1 MIRPWVKRW
10 LLAGGASFF
19 ALLVLD
25 VLLRFLTNSP
35 IYQMALPEMPLLSR
49 YNPGVTAEDLAVGDL
64 GAATAD
70 PQDDEPRRVKTII
83 DSAGFRNAEHESQRP
98 LDVVVVGDSFG
109 FGLGTTQDQVLASQL
124 RDRYALS
131 AYNLSMPWT
140 GPWAQ
145 FVNLS
150 TESKRLQIREGSS
163 IVWVLFTGNDL
174 DDRYGELDVDR
185 IPRNGVASQWWISA
199 KRVRNR
205 SPIYRMLGNVR
216 RSLLGAPAS
225 AQVVVVMPAS
235 FVDGKTMLFLK
246 PWVAAGQRNYEQTIA
261 HPNYVPLENTVTA
274 MKELAGR
281 LRVSLKIVLAPTKEE
296 VYRWVL
302 DKGAPWTSSPE
313 PSGFGTALAE
323 ISGRAG
329 VAFLD
334 LKPAFI
340 SASKALFE
348 RSGKLL
354 WWYDDSHWNDE
365 GQALAA
371 ALIHR
376 HLLAHQGEPVRA
388 R

>member
-1 MIRPWVKRW
+1 VS
-10 LLAGGASFF
+10 LLTLAVA
-19 ALLVLD
+19 D
-25 VLLRFLTNSP
+25 VILRRLSNSP
-35 IYQMALPEMPLLSR
+35 VYQMALPAMPLLSR
-49 YNPGVTAEDLAVGDL
+49 YHANVTADEIVVGDL

-70 PQDDEPRRVKTII
+70 SGDDEARRVRTSI
-83 DSAGFRNAEHESQRP
+83 DSAGFRNDEDEGRRVV
-98 LDVVVVGDSFG
+98 DVVVVGDSFG
-109 FGLGTTQDQVLASQL
+109 FGLGTTQEQVLSSQL
-124 RDRYALS
+124 RDRFALS
-131 AYNLSMPWT
+131 TYNLSMPWT

-150 TESKRLQIREGSS
+150 MESKRLTLREGGS

-174 DDRYGELDVDR
+174 DDRYGELDVDS
-185 IPRNGVASQWWISA
+185 IPRNGLAGQWWISA

-205 SPIYRMLGNVR
+205 SPLYRMLGRAR
-216 RSLLGAPAS
+216 RNLFGAPAS
-225 AQVVVVMPAS
+225 AQVIVVIPTS
-235 FVDGKTMLFLK
+235 FVDGRTLLFLK
-246 PWVAAGQRNYEQTIA
+246 PWVAAGQRSYEQTIA
-261 HPNYVPLENTVTA
+261 HPNYPALQQTVTA

-281 LRVSLKIVLAPTKEE
+281 LKVSLNVVLAPTKEE

-302 DKGAPWTSSPE
+302 DKGDPWTSSPE
-313 PSGFGTALAE
+313 PSGFGTALGE
-323 ISGRAG
+323 ISAGAG

-340 SASKALFE
+340 TSSKELFE

-371 ALIHR
+371 SLIHR
-376 HLLAHQGEPVRA
+376 ELLARQGDPVPRT